1 MFRGRVRIPEVCQVR
16 HSSIQHVLLEA
27 LLDGLTGRAGTVQLQ
42 KLCEG
47 KGIDHKLHIA
57 ARKIGRQLARKE
69 LCVRP
74 RDVNIAIQGDAQG
87 IHAFFPVLHFLDFI
101 KEQVRLALNA
111 CCPLLDLRMQRFGV
125 LKMGIAHIFKIDG
138 DELRRSDAGC
148 CELLLDQFQH
158 DRLAAAANPG
168 HHLDQLRADKR
179 TDAAH
184 VHFSLDHGFR
194 SLLFYGWH

>member
-1 MFRGRVRIPEVCQVR
+1 MFRGRVRIPKVCQIR
-16 HSSIQHVLLEA
+16 HASIQQVLLEA
-27 LLDGLTGRAGTVQLQ
+27 LLDGLAGRAGTVQLQ
-42 KLCEG
+42 KFREG

-57 ARKIGRQLARKE
+57 ARKIGRQFAGKE

-87 IHAFFPVLHFLDFI
+87 IHAFFPVLHFLDLV
-101 KEQVRLALNA
+101 KEQVRLALDA
-111 CCPLLDLRMQRFGV
+111 CRPLLDLRMQRFGV
-125 LKMGIAHIFKIDG
+125 LQMGIAHILKIDG

-148 CELLLDQFQH
+148 CELLLDQLQH

-168 HHLDQLRADKR
+168 HHFDQLRADKR
-179 TDAAH
+179 TNATH

-194 SLLFYGWH
+194 SLLFRG